1 MFTEEM
7 VFDAG
12 DQKLAGTMIFADHG
26 RRPSIAHLHGL
37 GPPRA
42 GTASG
47 ICLTCWPSTATAR

>member
-37 GPPRA
+37 VYREPAQRPVSA
-42 GTASG
+42 
-47 ICLTCWPSTATAR
+47 